1 MPRSASL
8 RRSPTSNDLASW
20 RAFIEASE
28 HIRGAIGS
36 RLQSDSGLSSGDYS
50 VLLSLS
56 EATGNRVRSSELAAT
71 IGWERS
77 RLSHH
82 LGRMEQ
88 RGLIRRDNCLTDSRG
103 AEAVLTDEG
112 AAAFRRASAP
122 HMHAIQE
129 LFVSALSPEQL
140 ESVAEISAA
149 LSSHLKSIS
158 SNSA

>member
-1 MPRSASL
+1 
-8 RRSPTSNDLASW
+8 
-20 RAFIEASE
+20 
-28 HIRGAIGS
+28 
-36 RLQSDSGLSSGDYS
+36 
-50 VLLSLS
+50 
-56 EATGNRVRSSELAAT
+56 
-71 IGWERS
+71 
-77 RLSHH
+77 
-82 LGRMEQ
+82 MEQ

-149 LSSHLKSIS
+149 LSSHLISNS